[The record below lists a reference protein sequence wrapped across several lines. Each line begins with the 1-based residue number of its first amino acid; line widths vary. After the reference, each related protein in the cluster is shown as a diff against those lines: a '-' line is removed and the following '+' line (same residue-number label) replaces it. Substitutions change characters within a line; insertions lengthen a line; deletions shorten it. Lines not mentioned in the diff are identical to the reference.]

1 MHYGL
6 IGQSLQ
12 HSFSP
17 AFFAARFTDWGLSKT
32 HTYQAFELPTIEDFP
47 ALLQAKKLSGL
58 NVTIPYKES
67 IIPFLDELHPDAA
80 AIGAV
85 NTIALDENGRTHGY
99 NTDVV
104 GLQISLDRLCGHK
117 PPQQAL
123 IIGKGGAAK
132 AVQWVLNQ
140 WEVPFHIVSRGGPLT
155 FKTLQE
161 DLVEACDLLVQTT
174 PLGTFPD
181 VNTCPPLP
189 YEVLGP
195 QHRLLDLVY
204 NPAETRFLTEGQK
217 RGAKGMNGLLMLE
230 EQALASWNIWQSRF

>member
-32 HTYQAFELPTIEDFP
+32 HTYRAFELPTIEDFP

-123 IIGKGGAAK
+123 IIGKGTHTHTECK
-132 AVQWVLNQ
+132 HICKLFSHIICNQ
-140 WEVPFHIVSRGGPLT
+140 
-155 FKTLQE
+155 
-161 DLVEACDLLVQTT
+161 T
-174 PLGTFPD
+174 PQPYTQ
-181 VNTCPPLP
+181 NAPPN
-189 YEVLGP
+189 
-195 QHRLLDLVY
+195 H
-204 NPAETRFLTEGQK
+204 
-217 RGAKGMNGLLMLE
+217 
-230 EQALASWNIWQSRF
+230 ASASPKHAHQGSQR